1 MEGRAVNKVR
11 YSLALLAVLATLL
24 PSTAAMAQHR
34 ISFLGSYPA
43 QDSTCDTCT
52 EPGGCDAPDCV
63 SCATACQ
70 ACGCEGWVHGEYLLW
85 GRDRWTFR
93 HSSRAAQPPRRGARS
108 TGTETLVGGQLLDQM
123 YSGARLRFGLWA
135 DPCHQHAWEVDGF
148 YIGEAND
155 RYSFSGTGAAGTTV
169 LARPFFNV
177 LTSTNFPNGREDAE
191 LVASPGELSGTVTVE
206 ANSRLY
212 GVGIHGM
219 RVFCESSGCDEV
231 AVNCDEHPRPVPAQ
245 WLCRVALHGLRGGP
259 AN

>member
-85 GRDRWTFR
+85 GPRPMDVPALVTG
-93 HSSRAAQPPRRGARS
+93 SPAAAEGVLGQP
-108 TGTETLVGGQLLDQM
+108 GTETLVGGQLLDQM

-135 DPCHQHAWEVDGF
+135 DPCHQHAWEVEGF

-177 LTSTNFPNGREDAE
+177 LTSTNFPNGREDAQ

-219 RVFCESSGCDEV
+219 RVFCE
-231 AVNCDEHPRPVPAQ
+231 
-245 WLCRVALHGLRGGP
+245 
-259 AN
+259 